1 MEKDL
6 QFAQKQST
14 TKRQPLLGR
23 CAIEYD
29 EGYGDDELE
38 SADHEDN
45 LAEAKY
51 SVATS
56 KSHTNR
62 TGTKK
67 PPRKPPAPAVPEY
80 DWPSTGPAAFDRYDT
95 FRGEKGH
102 LPPGCVICFN
112 NQVFERVFPRLGK
125 RPTERDTEAFYSFPP
140 RRVIPRM
147 NKPHL
152 QIVYAVL
159 YGACYRN
166 RQKIARL
173 SDMDVSRRT
182 GIDWRTVQRD
192 IHWLTESG
200 DIEMVSEGYSKAR
213 RSDGKTV
220 WSVPLANFDTKEQYF
235 TPVPKFVVDHYVPAS
250 PRAILLP
257 VLQYVRQWRRY
268 DGYWL
273 QRVQDTTGW
282 PLRTIYR
289 AFGVLADQHKWGGK
303 KDTDPDV
310 VYHLPCPVEVR
321 EQRFNLRYLDFK
333 GFKGRSPHLVPE
345 FAEEFGLNVHRGYRF
360 C

>member
-1 MEKDL
+1 MED
-6 QFAQKQST
+6 AR
-14 TKRQPLLGR
+14 RQNTAKGQP
-23 CAIEYD
+23 IYWFEDEYSD
-29 EGYGDDELE
+29 DDELDSTE
-38 SADHEDN
+38 HEDD
-45 LAEAKY
+45 LAEPSSNGAKY

-56 KSHTNR
+56 KSHTKR
-62 TGTKK
+62 AGTKK
-67 PPRKPPAPAVPEY
+67 SPREPAAPTVPEY
-80 DWPSTGPAAFDRYDT
+80 HFPFALDRYDT
-95 FRGEKGH
+95 LQSKKGH

-140 RRVIPRM
+140 RRVVPRM

-159 YGACYRN
+159 YSACYRN
-166 RQKIARL
+166 RKKIARL

-220 WSVPLANFDTKEQYF
+220 WSVPLANFDTKKQYF
-235 TPVPKFVVDHYVPAS
+235 TPVPKFVVDHYVPAC

-321 EQRFNLRYLDFK
+321 EQKFNLRYLNFQ
-333 GFKGRSPHLVPE
+333 GYRGRSIQLPPE
-345 FAEEFGLNVHRGYRF
+345 FAEEFGLNVSRGYRS
-360 C
+360 